1 MKMIHHQVVM
11 AIHGNFKGEVMKH
24 FIMISLIFLLGAC
37 GTIPSIPEP
46 PKALVD
52 YKPPAWVLSGGGAF
66 TDKQGKAF
74 YGVGSATGI
83 KNFSLQRQ
91 IADDRA
97 RADLAKVFKYYT
109 QSLTKDYQAHTTAGN
124 FATSAEEQ
132 NSEAAIKVVVA
143 STLRGVL
150 IIDHFEIP
158 ERMEMLSLARLDY
171 DAFKRNVEQAEE
183 FIQLPPQVRKDIKE
197 RADKLHEEMEAD
209 ALKLQEGRDF
219 FAEEE

>member
-11 AIHGNFKGEVMKH
+11 AIQENFKGEVMKH
-24 FIMISLIFLLGAC
+24 FIMISLIILLGAC
-37 GTIPSIPEP
+37 SGIPTIPAP
-46 PKALVD
+46 PKALTE
-52 YKPPAWVLSGGGAF
+52 YNAPKWVHTGGGAF
-66 TDKQGKAF
+66 TDKEGRAF

-91 IADDRA
+91 VADDRA
-97 RADLAKVFKYYT
+97 RADLAKVFEYYT

-124 FATSAEEQ
+124 FESSVEEQ
-132 NSEAAIKVVVA
+132 NSESAVKVVVA
-143 STLRGVL
+143 TTLRGVV

-171 DAFKRNVEQAEE
+171 NAFKQNVEQAEQ
-183 FIQLPPQVRKDIKE
+183 FQRLPSKVREDIKE
-197 RADKLHEEMEAD
+197 RADALHKEMEQD
-209 ALKLQEGRDF
+209 ALKLQEGKSF